1 MTTTTTTRLGHM
13 RTFAT
18 LSAAAIA
25 LAGLAGCGGN
35 DASAKS
41 DGGAGSSGKKVVQF
55 VNPLPSYPT
64 WKQIGDC
71 MEKEAKK
78 RGLDYKES
86 GASGQAIDANAMITQ
101 VQQATANKVD
111 AIITFPTSDGFGQV
125 LKQAQA
131 AGITTGTIYG
141 AGTPESGADYNIG
154 PDFTLIGETMINAV
168 ASQPGNHVVGLVAA
182 ADTGLGKNWLDG
194 IKAAAAKTN
203 NVKIVGEVFTGD
215 DASKAL
221 PQVTA
226 LLTAH
231 PDITDIVTHMGT
243 TTPGATAA
251 IKAKG
256 LKGRTFLQPLGV
268 DNGGLEAIK
277 NGTARVM
284 LLQNVCTLG
293 TQMMDGVADKLEG
306 KTPPVVPVGLKAVTA
321 DQVQTFVDQGWS

>member
-1 MTTTTTTRLGHM
+1 MTTTSTSRLGHI
-13 RTFAT
+13 RTLAA
-18 LSAAAIA
+18 LSAAALA
-25 LAGLAGCGGN
+25 LAGLAGCGDSDDSN
-35 DASAKS
+35 ESA
-41 DGGAGSSGKKVVQF
+41 GGSGGSGKKVVQF

-71 MEKEAKK
+71 MKDEAAK

-86 GASGQAIDANAMITQ
+86 GSSGQAIDASAMITQ

-125 LKQAQA
+125 LKQAQEA
-131 AGITTGTIYG
+131 DIVTGTIYG
-141 AGTPESGADYNIG
+141 DGTPESGADYNIG
-154 PDFTLIGETMINAV
+154 PDFTLIGETVINAV
-168 ASQPGNHVVGLVAA
+168 SAEPGDHVVGLVAA
-182 ADTGLGKNWLDG
+182 QDTGLGKAWLDG
-194 IKAAAAKTN
+194 IKAAAAETD
-203 NVKIVGEVFTGD
+203 NVSIVGEVYTAD
-215 DASKAL
+215 DAAKAL

-251 IKAKG
+251 IKAQ
-256 LKGRTFLQPLGV
+256 GREGETFLVPLGV

-277 NGTARVM
+277 DGTAKVM

-293 TQMMDGVADKLEG
+293 QQMMDGVADQLEG
-306 KTPPVVPVGLKAVTA
+306 KTPPVVPVELKAVTA
-321 DQVQTFVDQGWS
+321 DQVETFVDQGWS